1 MTRRHRASRRE
12 TTATQQ
18 RAPLAAL
25 TAALLA
31 VTLAGSTARA
41 APPTRRVLPPSA
53 ASVVRRAFAE
63 PPAGLRFDG
72 ADIAPEEARVRL
84 CRGAAPCTTVRLS
97 DPTTPCEGAV
107 AGPWCVRFADDALL
121 TAPEQAALLA
131 GLAAQ
136 APAELWRPAGD
147 ATGDRGAPAG
157 PDSQTTGQPTAHEP
171 LARGPGHRPAWA
183 AWLLALALVLAPLLA
198 GKLAGR
204 GLSRALPRRAA
215 LRRLLALSTLPA
227 GAALTLA
234 AVHLDARVPLY
245 DGLLTALLFGLA
257 LASAAWRPSP
267 RRPPRAALAV
277 AAIAMALALGLVEL
291 VARRLPAVAP
301 LPPAGDATLIFD
313 AYDFE
318 GACKALYPDAFP
330 EIGPLLHRGEGDG
343 EPRVLHLGDSMVTS
357 ASIGDALP
365 FPDLLEQLDPARH
378 HIGGG
383 VPGTSTDLQLAVAR
397 AWLDRASF
405 SQVVLH
411 LFSGNDIV
419 ELDRAYTCTDAGPV
433 LDAAAKLRFASP
445 RWAYPLRLIVV
456 RTPAPYPLRVLA
468 TVSVA
473 AAQLVSG
480 FAALTHSLDEPMGLA
495 TEGQLGTDAQWR
507 RFDQLLRAFADELA
521 ARHVP
526 LTVTVLPHRAFLE
539 AADPASVP
547 TFEAHNRMVAIA
559 RGLGL
564 TTLDAGELFAEAVRH
579 NGVKRYFADTTDYD
593 VHFSAEGHRLYARW
607 LFERLPR
614 PD

>member
-1 MTRRHRASRRE
+1 VTRSGL
-12 TTATQQ
+12 
-18 RAPLAAL
+18 PFAA
-25 TAALLA
+25 AAVALLA
-31 VTLAGSTARA
+31 GVAPA
-41 APPTRRVLPPSA
+41 APASAAEAKGRRVLPPSA
-53 ASVVRRAFAE
+53 SAVVQRAFAE

-84 CRGAAPCTTVRLS
+84 CRSTSPCATVRLD
-97 DPTTPCEGAV
+97 DPSAACDGAT
-107 AGPWCVRFADDALL
+107 AGPWCVHFEGDAPL
-121 TAPEQAALLA
+121 TAPEQAEILA
-131 GLAAQ
+131 RLTARS
-136 APAELWRPAGD
+136 PATIWQNADD
-147 ATGDRGAPAG
+147 ATGDRGAATR
-157 PDSQTTGQPTAHEP
+157 PDSKAVGHTPAREP
-171 LARGPGHRPAWA
+171 LPTGPAHRADWV
-183 AWLLALALVLAPLLA
+183 AWLLALALVLVPLAA
-198 GKLAGR
+198 GGLAGR
-204 GLSRALPRRAA
+204 GLVRVWPDRVAA
-215 LRRLLALSTLPA
+215 RRLLALASLPA
-227 GAALTLA
+227 GFALVVA
-234 AVHLDARVPLY
+234 AVHIDARVPLY
-245 DGLLTALLFGLA
+245 DGLLTALLVTLA
-257 LASAAWRPSP
+257 LVSASWRRVP
-267 RRPPRAALAV
+267 RKAPRAALFV
-277 AAIAMALALGLVEL
+277 AAALMALGLGAVEF
-291 VARRLPAVAP
+291 VARRLPPAP
-301 LPPAGDATLIFD
+301 PLAAAGDATLIFD

-330 EIGPLLHRGEGDG
+330 EIGPLLHRSEADG
-343 EPRVLHLGDSMVTS
+343 KPRVLHLGDSMVTS

-365 FPDLLEQLDPARH
+365 FPALLEQLDPARH

-433 LDAAAKLRFASP
+433 LDEAARLRFAEP
-445 RWAYPLRLIVV
+445 RWAYPLGLIVV
-456 RTPAPYPLRVLA
+456 RTPPPYPLRVLG

-480 FAALTHSLDEPMGLA
+480 FGALTHSLDEPMGLA

-521 ARHVP
+521 ARGVP

-547 TFEAHNRMVAIA
+547 TFEAHNRMVAVA

-564 TTLDAGELFAEAVRH
+564 RTLDAGEPFAEAVRRD
-579 NGVKRYFADTTDYD
+579 GSQRTFADTTDYD
-593 VHFSAEGHRLYARW
+593 VHFSAEGHRLFAAW
-607 LFERLPR
+607 LAERLAAPK
-614 PD
+614 